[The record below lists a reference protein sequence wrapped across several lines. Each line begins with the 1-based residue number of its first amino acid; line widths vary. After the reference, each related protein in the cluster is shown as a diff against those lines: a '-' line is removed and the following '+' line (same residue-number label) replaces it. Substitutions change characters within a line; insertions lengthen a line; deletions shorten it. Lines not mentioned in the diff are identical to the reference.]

1 MSETL
6 EIRALEALVNRL
18 DSTIVLL
25 DKEILEKLEDSFTE
39 RTRTNT
45 LIQMLQKEFPKSARN
60 IISKAVSELHK
71 QGDNECDLLQYYD
84 ATYGE

>member
-6 EIRALEALVNRL
+6 EIRALEALVNKL

-45 LIQMLQKEFPKSARN
+45 LIQVLQKEFPKSARN

-71 QGDNECDLLQYYD
+71 QGDNECDILKYYD

>member
-6 EIRALEALVNRL
+6 EIRALEALVNKL
-18 DSTIVLL
+18 DSTIVFL
-25 DKEILEKLEDSFTE
+25 DKEIMEKMQDSFTE

-60 IISKAVSELHK
+60 IISKAEGELHK
-71 QGDNECDLLQYYD
+71 QGDGECNLLQYYD

>member
-6 EIRALEALVNRL
+6 KIRALEALVNQL

-25 DKEILEKLEDSFTE
+25 DKEILEKLKDLFTE

-45 LIQMLQKEFPKSARN
+45 LIQMLQQNFPESARN
-60 IISKAVSELHK
+60 IISKSVEELHK

>member
-6 EIRALEALVNRL
+6 KIRALEALVNQL

-25 DKEILEKLEDSFTE
+25 DKEILEKLKDLFTE

-45 LIQMLQKEFPKSARN
+45 LIQMLQQDFPKSARN
-60 IISKAVSELHK
+60 IISKSVGELHK